1 MSQSHYFRGVLL
13 ICLAALCWSSAGLL
27 IKIVNL
33 PPVQIAW
40 YRSFIAGIFLLGY
53 IVYRKKRGNI
63 PFEFRITKW
72 SLITALCYVFT
83 VSLFVIANKL
93 TTSANA
99 VFLQF
104 TAPVYIILIT
114 YFILKEKI
122 YAVEI
127 ATVFICLGGM
137 MLLFIDKEK
146 STALAGNIFGILS
159 GIAFAFLQI
168 SVKKSESS
176 VSIQLSPENDLRAI
190 FNLAFGNAATV
201 AFLGIAVTVVYASST
216 SSAASPLYSIFGEGF
231 AMTSSDVFGLVFLGV
246 FQLGMGYLFFAKGA
260 KYISNVEIA
269 IYTLL
274 EPILNPC
281 WTFLG
286 TGEIPGFWAI
296 IGGCLVLSAIVVNTF
311 FRKNEI

>member
-1 MSQSHYFRGVLL
+1 MSSNHYLRGVLF

-27 IKIVNL
+27 IKIINL
-33 PPVQIAW
+33 PPVQIAMD
-40 YRSFIAGIFLLGY
+40 RSFIAGSFLIGY
-53 IVYRKKRGNI
+53 ILYQKKTLNI
-63 PFEFRITKW
+63 PFALTVTRWSVITG
-72 SLITALCYVFT
+72 ICYVFT

-104 TAPVYIILIT
+104 TAPVYVILIS

-137 MLLFIDKEK
+137 ILFFMEEEK
-146 STALAGNIFGILS
+146 STALAGNVFGILS
-159 GIAFAFLQI
+159 GVAFAFLQF
-168 SVKKSESS
+168 SVKKSELS
-176 VSIQLSPENDLRAI
+176 VATNSPGQSDLRAV
-190 FNLAFGNAATV
+190 FNLAFGNAM
-201 AFLGIAVTVVYASST
+201 TVVLLGMVISIVYTLSASGASS
-216 SSAASPLYSIFGEGF
+216 PLFSIFGNGF
-231 AMTSSDVFGLVFLGV
+231 SITLSDVIGLVFLGI
-246 FQLGMGYLFFAKGA
+246 FQLGLGYLFFAKGA
-260 KYISNVEIA
+260 KYISSVEIA

-274 EPILNPC
+274 EPILNPF

-296 IGGCLVLSAIVVNTF
+296 IGGCLVLSAIVVNTL
-311 FRKNEI
+311 FRRNEK

>member
-1 MSQSHYFRGVLL
+1 MSQSLYFRGVLL
-13 ICLAALCWSSAGLL
+13 ICLASLCWSSAGLL
-27 IKIVNL
+27 IKIINL
-33 PPVQIAW
+33 PPVQIAL
-40 YRSFIAGIFLLGY
+40 YRSFVAGIFLTGY
-53 IVYRKKRGNI
+53 VLYRKKRFNI
-63 PFEFRITKW
+63 PFQFTITRW
-72 SLITALCYVFT
+72 SIITALCYVFT

-104 TAPVYIILIT
+104 TAPVYIILIS

-122 YAVEI
+122 YPVEV
-127 ATVFICLGGM
+127 ATIFICLGGM
-137 MLLFIDKEK
+137 MLLFIDEEK

-159 GIAFAFLQI
+159 GVAFAFLQI
-168 SVKKSESS
+168 SIKKSESS
-176 VSIQLSPENDLRAI
+176 VSAQPAAENDLRAI
-190 FNLAFGNAATV
+190 FNLAFGNAT
-201 AFLGIAVTVVYASST
+201 TVVVLGVALAVVYS
-216 SSAASPLYSIFGEGF
+216 SSAGSGASPLFSIFGDGLSI
-231 AMTSSDVFGLVFLGV
+231 TSNDVLGLVFLGI
-246 FQLGMGYLFFAKGA
+246 FQLGLGYLFFAKGA

-296 IGGCLVLSAIVVNTF
+296 IGGCLVLSAIVVNTV
-311 FRKNEI
+311 FRKNG